1 MRQARDR
8 SGPADGTALVGV
20 VPPPTSPTVGE
31 SLREFNE
38 KFRRLHGPLI
48 SYAERLLDRESAR
61 DAVSQT
67 FLEFWR
73 RWPQLT
79 PEQRSDKYFFG
90 AVRHTA
96 ADALAAMRGFVSLE
110 DAEEEL
116 ERKVVSEASP
126 AWRGDTPADV
136 LDAAIAAMPAARRE
150 VFLLAKE
157 QGLTYMEVAEQ
168 LGLKIGTI
176 NTQMLRA
183 YADIRAA
190 FARAHIKLPTA
201 RPPRLPSATGGANN
215 D

>member
-8 SGPADGTALVGV
+8 SAPADGTALVGV
-20 VPPPTSPTVGE
+20 VPPPTPPAEGE
-31 SLREFNE
+31 LARQFNDT
-38 KFRRLHGPLI
+38 FRRLHAPLI
-48 SYAERLLDRESAR
+48 SHAERLLDRESAR

-67 FLEFWR
+67 FLELWR

-90 AVRHTA
+90 AVRNTA
-96 ADALAAMRGFVSLE
+96 ADALAATRAFVSLE

-116 ERKVVSEASP
+116 ERKVVAEASP
-126 AWRGDTPADV
+126 AWRGDTSADV
-136 LDAAIAAMPAARRE
+136 IDAAIAAMPARRRE
-150 VFLLAKE
+150 VFILMKE
-157 QGLTYMEVAEQ
+157 QGLTYAEAAEQ
-168 LGLKIGTI
+168 LGLSIGTI

-190 FARAHIKLPTA
+190 FARAHIPLPTA
-201 RPPRLPSATGGANN
+201 QPPRLPSSAGGANN

>member
-8 SGPADGTALVGV
+8 SAPAAGTALVSV
-20 VPPPTSPTVGE
+20 VPPPSSPTEGE
-31 SLREFNE
+31 FLRQFNE
-38 KFRRLHGPLI
+38 VFRRLHAPLI
-48 SYAERLLDRESAR
+48 SFAEQLLDRESAR

-67 FLEFWR
+67 FLEMWR

-90 AVRHTA
+90 AVRHKA
-96 ADALAAMRGFVSLE
+96 ADALAAMRAFVSLE

-116 ERKVVSEASP
+116 ERMVVSEASP
-126 AWRGDTPADV
+126 AWGGDTAADV

-157 QGLTYMEVAEQ
+157 QGLRYADVAEQ

-190 FARAHIKLPTA
+190 FARARIALPTA
-201 RPPRLPSATGGANN
+201 QPPRLPSATGGANN